1 MLYAIDSGGRPKAIQ
16 DIPHRPFYDACKKRL
31 TTAELD
37 AMKSHLNSMID
48 SDEVHTSSWMPG
60 SDWNGTPF
68 QPIYDKACGQ
78 DLDASGRFF
87 GLLVWIVFQERT
99 EAWSFGRYEKDNI
112 PIKGMTYF
120 RIQIP

>member
-1 MLYAIDSGGRPKAIQ
+1 MLYAIESGNRSKEIR
-16 DIPHRPFYDACKKRL
+16 DVPHQSFFDACSKRL
-31 TTAELD
+31 TASELA
-37 AMKSHLNSMID
+37 AMKSLLNAMID
-48 SDEVHTSSWMPG
+48 SYEVHTSSWMPG

-99 EAWSFGRYEKDNI
+99 DAWSFGRYEKDNI

-120 RIQIP
+120 RIKLS